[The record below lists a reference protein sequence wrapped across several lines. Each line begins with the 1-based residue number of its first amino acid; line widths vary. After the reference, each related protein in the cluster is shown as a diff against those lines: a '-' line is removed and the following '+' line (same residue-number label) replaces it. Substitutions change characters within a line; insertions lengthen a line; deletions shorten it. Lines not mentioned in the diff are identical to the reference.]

1 MNIIPDEKLN
11 IQLTRHRTKHMDWY
25 QMMVG
30 KVFEEYI
37 EVEVY
42 IEVYIEVEVRVQAQ
56 AQEQVRIELDQEHE
70 LELDK
75 VAALAQDMVEEQ
87 VQGHTTER
95 N

>member
-1 MNIIPDEKLN
+1 
-11 IQLTRHRTKHMDWY
+11 
-25 QMMVG
+25 MMVG
-30 KVFEEYI
+30 MVFEEYI

-56 AQEQVRIELDQEHE
+56 AQEQVRIELDQEQE
-70 LELDK
+70 LELGK

-95 N
+95 NLKKHVSLFILHIILNVQGNEY